1 MRLLELNR
9 SVDRKSDITDYKM
22 AKPLPKFAPAK
33 RPVSLAPNDKFK
45 TVEKDMSTT
54 PSLFEN
60 REPNTPVANSTND
73 PVPGVLSVGVFPSGA
88 TRPVVEKKSIWA
100 RLSSVFSR
108 KKEKAPTRAVQTEWS
123 LDKVTVVRNDLLD
136 DDLEVV
142 LKTSPVSE
150 AAKSEKR
157 KIVGSA
163 WRREE
168 VKTENS
174 EPVTI
179 LK

>member
-9 SVDRKSDITDYKM
+9 SVDRKSDIADYKM

-33 RPVSLAPNDKFK
+33 RRVSLAPNDKFK

-60 REPNTPVANSTND
+60 REPNSSAANVAAD
-73 PVPGVLSVGVFPSGA
+73 PAPGVLSVGVFPTGSA
-88 TRPVVEKKSIWA
+88 RPAVEKKSIWA
-100 RLSSVFSR
+100 RVTSVFKR
-108 KKEKAPTRAVQTEWS
+108 KETKAPIRAVQTEWS

-142 LKTSPVSE
+142 LKASPISE

-168 VKTENS
+168 IKTENS

>member
-9 SVDRKSDITDYKM
+9 SVNRKSDIADYKM

-45 TVEKDMSTT
+45 TVDKDMSTT

-60 REPNTPVANSTND
+60 REPNASAATVAND
-73 PVPGVLSVGVFPSGA
+73 PAPGVLSVGVFPSA
-88 TRPVVEKKSIWA
+88 STRPAVERKSFWA
-100 RLSSVFSR
+100 RLSGVFSR
-108 KKEKAPTRAVQTEWS
+108 KKEKTPTRAVQTEWS

-142 LKTSPVSE
+142 LKASPITE

-157 KIVGSA
+157 KAVGSA

-174 EPVTI
+174 EPATI